1 MRRIVA
7 ALLLCASLGASAQ
20 GIEETGLPSM
30 PCQGALAWIGAHPE
44 ATREAAARRDAA
56 RLLGDPALALELKER
71 AAKDQA
77 ARLAWV
83 ADRGNRQ
90 AQRAVGLIDQ
100 DNVKW
105 LYGVV
110 TTKGFPTAAQ
120 VGEVGLHHLWLLA
133 QHADAQPRFQAQL
146 LPAFE
151 QRQAA
156 GELSTSDLAR
166 LTDRVLK
173 AQGKPQRYGTQFPPE
188 EWAGA
193 HFGLPDDAAVQA
205 VEANRRAI
213 GAMPLADYVCMMRDA
228 RKEKW

>member
-7 ALLLCASLGASAQ
+7 ALMLCASLSATAQ
-20 GIEETGLPSM
+20 GLEETGLPSM
-30 PCQGALAWIGAHPE
+30 PCQGALAWIAAHPE

-56 RLLGDPALALELKER
+56 RTLGDPALAAELKER
-71 AAKDQA
+71 AAKDQE
-77 ARLAWV
+77 ARLAWT
-83 ADRGNRQ
+83 ADLGNRQ
-90 AQRAVGLIDQ
+90 AQRAVLQIDQ

-105 LYGVV
+105 LYKLV

-120 VGEVGLHHLWLLA
+120 VGEIGLHHLWLLA
-133 QHADAQPRFQAQL
+133 QHADTQPRFQSQL
-146 LPAFE
+146 LPSFE

-173 AQGKPQRYGTQFPPE
+173 AQGKPQRYGTQFSPE
-188 EWAGA
+188 EWAA
-193 HFGLPDDAAVQA
+193 PHFGLPDDAAVQA
-205 VEANRRAI
+205 VEAHRRAL

-228 RKEKW
+228 RKGS

>member
-1 MRRIVA
+1 MRRIVTA
-7 ALLLCASLGASAQ
+7 VLLCASLGASAQ

-30 PCQGALAWIGAHPE
+30 PCPGALAWIAAHPE
-44 ATREAAARRDAA
+44 ATPEAAARRDAA
-56 RLLGDPALALELKER
+56 RLLGDPALAAELKER
-71 AAKDQA
+71 AAKDQE
-77 ARLAWV
+77 ARLAWT
-83 ADRGNRQ
+83 ADLGNRQ
-90 AQRAVGLIDQ
+90 AQRAVVLLDR
-100 DNVKW
+100 DNVQW
-105 LYGVV
+105 LYKLV
-110 TTKGFPTAAQ
+110 TTRGFPTAAQ

-133 QHADAQPRFQAQL
+133 QHADEQPRFQAQL

-166 LTDRVLK
+166 FTDRVLK

-188 EWAGA
+188 EWANG
-193 HFGLPDDAAVQA
+193 HFGLRDDAAVRA

-228 RKEKW
+228 RKGR